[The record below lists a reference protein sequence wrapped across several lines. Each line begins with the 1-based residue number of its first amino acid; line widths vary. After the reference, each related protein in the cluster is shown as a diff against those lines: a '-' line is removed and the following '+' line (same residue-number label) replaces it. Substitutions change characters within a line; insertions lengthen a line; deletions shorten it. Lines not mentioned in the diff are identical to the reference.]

1 MTKMPKFDKHPLPGD
16 SIVWR
21 NGGFTL
27 VARIKFDDATR
38 PREKE
43 PTPWLP
49 YFGALPAVLC
59 DYVDCY
65 SEEDIERW
73 KNGDWCYVGIVV
85 TAEYK
90 GWLLCDTAAS
100 LWGLECGLTEDSG
113 DYLSEIA
120 AAMLIEGFQ
129 VAKAE
134 LAKLRAIA
142 NTEEN

>member
-1 MTKMPKFDKHPLPGD
+1 MTNNMPRFDKYPLPGD

-27 VARIKFDDATR
+27 TASIDSDDVAT
-38 PREKE
+38 PRE
-43 PTPWLP
+43 
-49 YFGALPAVLC
+49 
-59 DYVDCY
+59 VDCY
-65 SEEDIERW
+65 SEEDIEGW

-90 GWLLCDTAAS
+90 GWLLGDTAAS

-120 AAMLIEGFQ
+120 AAMLVEELQ
-129 VAKAE
+129 VAKVE
-134 LAKLRAIA
+134 LTKLRTIT
-142 NTEEN
+142 NTEE

>member
-1 MTKMPKFDKHPLPGD
+1 MTKMPRFDKHPCPGD

-38 PREKE
+38 PGE
-43 PTPWLP
+43 
-49 YFGALPAVLC
+49 F
-59 DYVDCY
+59 DCY
-65 SEEDIERW
+65 SEEDIEKW
-73 KNGDWCYVGIVV
+73 ESDEWSYVGIVV
-85 TAEYK
+85 SAEYG
-90 GWLLCDTAAS
+90 GWLLDDTAAS

-120 AAMLIEGFQ
+120 AAMLVEELQ
-129 VAKAE
+129 VAKVE
-134 LAKLRAIA
+134 LAKLRTIT

>member
-1 MTKMPKFDKHPLPGD
+1 MTKMPRFNKHPCPGD

-38 PREKE
+38 PRD
-43 PTPWLP
+43 
-49 YFGALPAVLC
+49 F
-59 DYVDCY
+59 DCY

-73 KNGDWCYVGIVV
+73 KSGDWCYVGIVV

-90 GWLLCDTAAS
+90 VWLLEDPS
-100 LWGLECGLTEDSG
+100 DSMWGLECGLTEDSSE
-113 DYLSEIA
+113 YLSEIA
-120 AAMLIEGFQ
+120 AAMLAEALQ
-129 VAKAE
+129 VAKVE
-134 LAKLRAIA
+134 LTKLRTIT

>member
-1 MTKMPKFDKHPLPGD
+1 MANNMPRFDKCPLPGD

-27 VARIKFDDATR
+27 TARIKFDDATK
-38 PREKE
+38 PGE
-43 PTPWLP
+43 
-49 YFGALPAVLC
+49 F
-59 DYVDCY
+59 DCY
-65 SEEDIERW
+65 SEEDIKRW
-73 KNGDWCYVGIVV
+73 EADEWYYVGIVV

-90 GWLLCDTAAS
+90 GWLLEDPVAS

-120 AAMLIEGFQ
+120 AAMLVEELQ

-134 LAKLRAIA
+134 LAKLRTIT
-142 NTEEN
+142 NTEE

>member
-1 MTKMPKFDKHPLPGD
+1 MTNNMPKFDKHPLPGD
-16 SIVWR
+16 SITWR

-27 VARIKFDDATR
+27 TARIKFDDATK
-38 PREKE
+38 PGE
-43 PTPWLP
+43 
-49 YFGALPAVLC
+49 
-59 DYVDCY
+59 VDCY

-90 GWLLCDTAAS
+90 GWLLEDPVAS

-120 AAMLIEGFQ
+120 AAMLVEELQ
-129 VAKAE
+129 VAKVAVNTLKAKLLARIMDPDVE
-134 LAKLRAIA
+134 LAKLRTMA
-142 NTEEN
+142 NTEE